1 MKSRHAVW
9 PAGQG
14 SRDFIPAYM
23 LDGTSVFE
31 IKHVLT
37 DKEEIIIG
45 PKNSCG
51 WPLAICRGFRP
62 PWDVIVTWADES
74 GEPGEYKTTLT
85 F

>member
-1 MKSRHAVW
+1 MN
-9 PAGQG
+9 QG
-14 SRDFIPAYM
+14 DAAATNVQVT